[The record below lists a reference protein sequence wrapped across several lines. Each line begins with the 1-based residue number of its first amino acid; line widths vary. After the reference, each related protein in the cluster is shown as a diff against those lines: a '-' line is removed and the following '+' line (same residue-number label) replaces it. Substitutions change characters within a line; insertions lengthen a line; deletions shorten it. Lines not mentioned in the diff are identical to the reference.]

1 MRGNLALAI
10 FNLGMVHRA
19 VLPAADRLTTADRRQ
34 PTVVLS
40 VAAVGRQWFTAKFMR

>member
-10 FNLGMVHRA
+10 FNLGMVYRA

-34 PTVVLS
+34 PTANSRPL
-40 VAAVGRQWFTAKFMR
+40 TADSRPLY